1 MAKPPAKF
9 NKIRSIGLSVSEQ
22 CFGKRLNMRDQNI
35 FQRPAWMRISAAC
48 VGVGLCMVQPAATDT
63 IDRPHFNV
71 DGVAIV
77 WAADATGTSPI
88 ASDFVVGNH
97 GTSTS
102 TDLIGTDVHTVVTGS
117 LDALDESFADGTGA
131 TLRIQNIPGSGNQ
144 TTRQGD
150 RFTSSADTL
159 NAFRVGPNTDVRTIR
174 SDILSSFYVA
184 SNSAFNIDVIASSA
198 GDPADLNLIRL
209 RMRMSESGND
219 DGLSF
224 GAAAQLPHTGNTNR
238 SGVQWGG
245 YRRLSTLTGGR
256 DIFRGNR
263 RTAATNG
270 TITDQSVRFDLDYRW
285 NTGNID
291 LSDGTFDVEAE
302 VIYTVYIP

>member
-1 MAKPPAKF
+1 
-9 NKIRSIGLSVSEQ
+9 
-22 CFGKRLNMRDQNI
+22 MRDQNL
-35 FQRPAWMRISAAC
+35 FQKPAWMRISAAC
-48 VGVGLCMVQPAATDT
+48 LGIGLCAAQPAATGT

-71 DGVAIV
+71 DGIAIV

-88 ASDFVVGNH
+88 ASDFVIANN
-97 GTSTS
+97 GTSL
-102 TDLIGTDVHTVVTGS
+102 DLIGTDTYTVVTGS
-117 LDALDESFADGTGA
+117 LEPLNEAFADGTGA
-131 TLRIQNIPGSGNQ
+131 TLRIQNSPGGGNQ
-144 TTRQGD
+144 NTRQGD
-150 RFTSSADTL
+150 RFTSADDVL
-159 NAFRVGPNTDVRTIR
+159 NPFQIGPNTDVRTIR

-184 SNSAFNIDVIASSA
+184 SNTGFNIDVIASA
-198 GDPADLNLIRL
+198 LGDPADLNLIRL
-209 RMRMSESGND
+209 RMRMTDAGND
-219 DGLSF
+219 DGLAF
-224 GAAAQLPHTGNTNR
+224 GGAAQIPHTGNTNR

-245 YRRLSTLTGGR
+245 YRRLSTLTAGR

-263 RTAATNG
+263 RTASAAG

>member
-1 MAKPPAKF
+1 MILKWPALLRMGTAF
-9 NKIRSIGLSVSEQ
+9 IG
-22 CFGKRLNMRDQNI
+22 
-35 FQRPAWMRISAAC
+35 A
-48 VGVGLCMVQPAATDT
+48 GLCVAQPSTSSV
-63 IDRPHFNV
+63 IDRPHFKV

-77 WAADATGTSPI
+77 WAADASQNTPI
-88 ASDFVVGNH
+88 VSDFIVDGAAADI
-97 GTSTS
+97 
-102 TDLIGTDVHTVVTGS
+102 DLIGGDVHTVVTGT
-117 LDALDESFADGTGA
+117 LDALDDSFADGTGA
-131 TLRIQNIPGSGNQ
+131 TLRIQNIQGGPNQ

-150 RFTSSADTL
+150 RFTSSSDVL
-159 NAFRVGPNTDVRTIR
+159 NPFQLRGNTDVRTIR

-184 SNSAFNIDVIASSA
+184 TNKAFNIDVIAA
-198 GDPADLNLIRL
+198 PVGDPADLNLIRL
-209 RMRMSESGND
+209 RMRMTQSGND
-219 DGLSF
+219 AGLSF
-224 GAAAQLPHTGNTNR
+224 GSSAQIPHSGNGAA

-263 RTAATNG
+263 RTAAAPG
-270 TITDQSVRFDLDYRW
+270 SIADQSVRFDLDYRW

>member
-1 MAKPPAKF
+1 
-9 NKIRSIGLSVSEQ
+9 
-22 CFGKRLNMRDQNI
+22 MRATI
-35 FQRPAWMRISAAC
+35 KTIWESTKW
-48 VGVGLCMVQPAATDT
+48 VQPASLAIALSAGPNAMAGT

-71 DGVAIV
+71 DGVAII
-77 WAADATGTSPI
+77 WAADAAGVSPI
-88 ASDFVVGNH
+88 VSDFVIGN
-97 GTSTS
+97 GGSS
-102 TDLIGTDVHTVVTGS
+102 TDLISGDVHTVVTGS

-150 RFTSSADTL
+150 RFTSADDVL
-159 NAFRVGPNTDVRTIR
+159 NPFQIGNNTDVRTIR

-184 SNSAFNIDVIASSA
+184 SNSAFNIDVIASA
-198 GDPADLNLIRL
+198 VGDPADLDLIRL
-209 RMRMSESGND
+209 RMRLAPSGND

-224 GAAAQLPHTGNTNR
+224 GSAAQYPHSGNTNS

-245 YRRLSTLTGGR
+245 YRRLSRLTGGQ

-263 RTAATNG
+263 RTAAFAG
-270 TITDQSVRFDLDYRW
+270 TIAEQSVRFDLDYRW

-291 LSDGTFDVEAE
+291 LSDGTFDVEAD